1 MLSKA
6 SDIQSELDHI
16 LDSRWFRESA
26 QLRLLLKHVV
36 EETLAGRQDGLKE
49 YSLGLGIFH
58 RPPDYDP
65 RNDAIVRVQAS
76 QLRKR
81 LASYYEHEGRSSSL
95 RIELPRGGYVPAFS
109 EVEPELRE
117 VVSDPPLSNSSPPA
131 RGWRFFAAG
140 AAVGALVAVAG
151 FLLPASRTD
160 RPSHD
165 APALWGAF
173 VSSPAETIVS
183 FGVPLFYNGGG
194 FFVRDTQV
202 NDPGQMQTE
211 RHREINRALGTPMYP
226 VEDIYTGIGDMVG
239 THEVIR
245 WLEARGVK
253 ARLANSHYLGHT
265 DILGKNLVVVSSI
278 RFQTLLQE
286 MPLPSHFT
294 FDGSQ
299 SGGFLLDDP
308 GPGEQRHYSAMS
320 GAGVDTSYAILH
332 LWPGQKP
339 EHRILYLT
347 GITTWATEGA
357 AHFVVD
363 SQKLNDLQI
372 RLDAD
377 PPEGPKGKKSTYFEV
392 LLRIEGK
399 NNQFRTANYVT
410 HRYLPQDLPRARQ

>member
-1 MLSKA
+1 L
-6 SDIQSELDHI
+6 E
-16 LDSRWFRESA
+16 SRWFRESA
-26 QLRLLLKHVV
+26 QLRVFLKHVV

-49 YSLGLGIFH
+49 YSLGLEVFH

-81 LASYYEHEGRSSSL
+81 LASYYNHEGRSSTL
-95 RIELPRGGYVPAFS
+95 RIDLPRGGYVPAFAEV
-109 EVEPELRE
+109 EVEPQKVE
-117 VVSDPPLSNSSPPA
+117 VEPPKAPPHVPVT
-131 RGWRFFAAG
+131 RWRQFSVGVALGLLIASG
-140 AAVGALVAVAG
+140 A
-151 FLLPASRTD
+151 FLLYGLRQN
-160 RPSHD
+160 RPPEH

-173 VSSPAETIVS
+173 DTSSAETIVS

-194 FFVRDTQV
+194 FFVRDTKV
-202 NDPGQMQTE
+202 NEPGQMQNE
-211 RHREINRALGTPMYP
+211 RHREIARALGTQIHP

-253 ARLANSHYLGHT
+253 VRLANSHYLGHT

-286 MPLPSHFT
+286 MQMPSHFT

-299 SGGFLLDDP
+299 NGGFLVDDP
-308 GPGEQRHYSAMS
+308 GPGEQRRYSALS

-332 LWPGQKP
+332 LWPGKQP

-357 AHFVVD
+357 ARYVVE
-363 SQKLNDLQI
+363 SQQLTDLQA

-377 PPEGPKGKKSTYFEV
+377 PPEGPKGKKSPYFEV
-392 LLRIEGK
+392 LLRVEGK
-399 NNQFRTANYVT
+399 NNAYRTANYVT
-410 HRYLPQDLPRARQ
+410 HRYLPQHLSRARQ

>member
-1 MLSKA
+1 MLSKT

-16 LDSRWFRESA
+16 LESRWFRESA

-49 YSLGLGIFH
+49 YSLGLAVFH

-81 LASYYEHEGRSSSL
+81 LASYYEHEGQSSTVH
-95 RIELPRGGYVPAFS
+95 IELPRGGYVPFFRD
-109 EVEPELRE
+109 VEPEPQTLPAE
-117 VVSDPPLSNSSPPA
+117 PPEPNPPVPA
-131 RGWRFFAAG
+131 NRWRLFLAG
-140 AAVGALVAVAG
+140 VTVGALIALCS
-151 FLLPASRTD
+151 FLLPGLRHD
-160 RPSHD
+160 RPPAP

-173 VSSPAETIVS
+173 VSSSAETIVS

-194 FFVRDTQV
+194 FFVRDTTV
-202 NDPGQMQTE
+202 NEPGQMQNE
-211 RHREINRALGTPMYP
+211 RQREITRALGTPMYP
-226 VEDIYTGIGDMVG
+226 VEDLYTGIGDMVG

-286 MPLPSHFT
+286 MQLPSHFT

-299 SGGFLLDDP
+299 AGGFHLDDP
-308 GPGEQRHYSAMS
+308 GPGEQRYYSALS
-320 GAGVDTSYAILH
+320 GAGVDTSYAVLH
-332 LWPGQKP
+332 LWPGKQP
-339 EHRILYLT
+339 AHRILYLT
-347 GITTWATEGA
+347 GVTTWATHGA
-357 AHFVVD
+357 AHFAVD
-363 SQKLNDLQI
+363 SEKLSDLQT

-399 NNQFRTANYVT
+399 NNQLRTANYVT
-410 HRYLPQDLPRARQ
+410 HRYLSQDLPRARQ